1 VWRSGSTRSVEG
13 PSTRSSNVTG
23 VRGLGTIVNVGAVLV
38 GSGAGVLVG
47 HRLPASTRTTVTDAL
62 GLVTLVV
69 GALNV
74 AAIGDD
80 AFRDAVG
87 ESWTLLVVLGALVIG
102 GVTGSL
108 LGVEPRLESMGG
120 RLQVRLARGPRADAS
135 RERFIEGFVS
145 ASLLFC
151 IGPLAI
157 LGSLSDGLGNGTD
170 QLFLKSALD
179 LFAAVAFAASLG
191 WGVAASAI
199 SVGLFQGGITV
210 LGATLGSFLPDAS
223 VSSITAT
230 GGVLLLGIG
239 VRLLQLR
246 PVAVADL
253 LPALLVAPLLTEA
266 VHAARS

>member
-1 VWRSGSTRSVEG
+1 MLYR
-13 PSTRSSNVTG
+13 PA
-23 VRGLGTIVNVGAVLV
+23 VRGLGTIVNVVAVLV
-38 GSGAGVLVG
+38 GAGAGVLIG
-47 HRLPASTRTTVTDAL
+47 HRLPDRTRTTVTDAL

-74 AAIGDD
+74 GAIGDD

-87 ESWTLLVVLGALVIG
+87 KSWTLLVVLGALVVG
-102 GVTGSL
+102 GVAGSL
-108 LGVEPRLESMGG
+108 LGVEQRLGRIGG
-120 RLQVRLARGPRADAS
+120 RLQTRLSRGRGIGES

-151 IGPLAI
+151 VGPLAI

-199 SVGLFQGGITV
+199 TVAVFQGGITV
-210 LGATLGSFLPDAS
+210 LGVALGSFLPDAL

-239 VRLLQLR
+239 LRLLQIR
-246 PVAVADL
+246 QVAVADL
-253 LPALLVAPLLTEA
+253 LPALLAAPLLTA
-266 VHAARS
+266 VIDALRP